1 MNMKKFG
8 AFLIAGVMAAATA
21 SAARDYKEEAK
32 EPVRHTFPAGPTT
45 LDVDNINGT
54 ITVIGDNGN
63 TMRVE
68 GEKIIR
74 ADSVDELNRGKRE
87 VVLDI
92 NEKNGIAQLYVNGP
106 FRNGGNR
113 GSESHDFHD
122 HDHREYNVTYNLTV
136 QVPRNTALQLHSVNG
151 PINASDTNGK
161 FDVHAVNG
169 PITLTNLGGA
179 GAVQTVNG
187 KMTAT
192 FRENP
197 KTDTSFKTVNGEIDV
212 TFPPNLAA
220 NLEVKT
226 FNGAA
231 FTDFETTMLA
241 SAPGELN
248 KSDGRF
254 SYRNRGTQRLKVGA
268 GGPEIRFETLNGKI
282 HIRKQSR

>member
-1 MNMKKFG
+1 MRRFS
-8 AFLIAGVMAAATA
+8 AFLLAGVLATATA
-21 SAARDYKEEAK
+21 SAARDYKEEVK
-32 EPVRHTFPAGPTT
+32 EPVRHTFPASATT
-45 LDVDNINGT
+45 LDVDNINGSL
-54 ITVIGDNGN
+54 TVIGDGGN

-74 ADSVDELNRGKRE
+74 AESREELDRAKRE

-113 GSESHDFHD
+113 GTENHGFHEHDR
-122 HDHREYNVTYNLTV
+122 REYSVTYNLTV
-136 QVPRNTALQLHSVNG
+136 HVPRGSGLVLHSVNG

-169 PITLTNLGGA
+169 AITLNNMGGA

-187 KMTAT
+187 RTTAT

-212 TFPPNLAA
+212 TFQPNLAA

-231 FTDFETTMLA
+231 FTDFETTMLG

-248 KSDGRF
+248 RSEGRY
-254 SYRNRGTQRLKVGA
+254 SYKARGAQRLKVGA

-282 HIRKQSR
+282 HIRKQGR

>member
-1 MNMKKFG
+1 MKRFST
-8 AFLIAGVMAAATA
+8 FLIAGVMATATA
-21 SAARDYKEEAK
+21 SAACDYKEEVK
-32 EPVRHTFPAGPTT
+32 EPVRHTFPAGATT
-45 LDVDNINGT
+45 LDVDNVNGSV
-54 ITVIGDNGN
+54 TVIGDGGN

-68 GEKIIR
+68 GEKVIR
-74 ADSVDELNRGKRE
+74 ADSRDEIERGKRE

-106 FRNGGNR
+106 FRGNGGNR
-113 GSESHDFHD
+113 SSENHGFHD
-122 HDHREYNVTYNLTV
+122 HDRREYNVTYNLTV
-136 QVPRNTALQLHSVNG
+136 HVPRNSALVLHSVNG

-169 PITLTNLGGA
+169 TITLNNLGGA

-187 KMTAT
+187 KMNAT

-212 TFPPNLAA
+212 TFQPNLAA

-231 FTDFETTMLA
+231 FTDFETTMLGG
-241 SAPGELN
+241 APGEL
-248 KSDGRF
+248 DREGGRYA
-254 SYRNRGTQRLKVGA
+254 YRNRGAQRLKVGA